1 MLSIFKKLFG
11 KPEPKAVAVTPQA
24 VPAPASTPIPT
35 IEVAH
40 LSLPAI
46 IERFPEEL
54 KPLLNGTPAADA
66 TVALPI
72 PTILKQLPTGAVKM
86 SLASLHR
93 QAHGLIK
100 PLPPGDKRSVDIPL
114 VEIFRHVRMDL
125 LRRRPD
131 QRYMDIPEIGFN
143 LFGDNANPYAVAPDD
158 QMSVVDASSIPE
170 AEVLDLT
177 EDISDAQAQT
187 QAPVPVPLPR
197 VLKMD
202 DGLKAHFGNGHGN
215 GHDAEQD
222 PAEAAPVEV
231 KPRIVAPPQGW
242 AAPAPAT
249 PAPSA
254 PTATPVP
261 RVPAVQAPAAPA
273 PAAPAPAAPAPAAA
287 TPPPATPPPP
297 AAAPTTG
304 PAETRLTLSLTS
316 ISGGWPEEIRTELA
330 GLDPATTV
338 SLPAEELSAG
348 LARGRVNF
356 TWGQIQSW
364 LNPPCSTPSAVAGEA
379 LLQLPLKVVAPA
391 FLASTKKPA
400 GERKTVA
407 LDESIPTLFND
418 ARPPAEVPAARTPD
432 PEPAAA
438 PAEEAAPAPVEE
450 PAPHEPP
457 EQPAAHA
464 TEHRHEHGASS
475 IEKLPETVGE
485 IFHQPQKQHWTPAEI
500 VSGTVTLPGVAGA
513 IVALQEGLVVS
524 AFLPEGVKSDVIAAF
539 LPQIFARLNQYAG
552 EMRLGDV
559 DDLLFTTHGAHC
571 QIYRLGYIYFAV
583 LGKTGESLPWHELRL
598 LTEELARQ
606 THK

>member
-11 KPEPKAVAVTPQA
+11 KPEPKAVAATPQA

-46 IERFPEEL
+46 IGRFPEEL
-54 KPLLNGTPAADA
+54 KLLLTGMPAADA

-114 VEIFRHVRMDL
+114 AEVFRHVRMEL

-131 QRYMDIPEIGFN
+131 QRHMDVPEIGFN
-143 LFGDNANPYAVAPDD
+143 LFGDVANPYAVAPDD
-158 QMSVVDASSIPE
+158 QMAQVDASSIPD
-170 AEVLDLT
+170 VLDLSA
-177 EDISDAQAQT
+177 DSPD
-187 QAPVPVPLPR
+187 APVAAPTPMPLPR

-215 GHDAEQD
+215 GHGTEQD
-222 PAEAAPVEV
+222 ASAAAPAEV
-231 KPRIVAPPQGW
+231 KPRVVTPPTDW
-242 AAPAPAT
+242 AAPAT

-254 PTATPVP
+254 
-261 RVPAVQAPAAPA
+261 AA
-273 PAAPAPAAPAPAAA
+273 AAA
-287 TPPPATPPPP
+287 TPPPA
-297 AAAPTTG
+297 AAPG
-304 PAETRLTLSLTS
+304 AAPAESAAGPRFTLLLTAVSA
-316 ISGGWPEEIRTELA
+316 GWPAEIRTEIA

-338 SLPAEELSAG
+338 SFPAEELSSG
-348 LARGRVNF
+348 LARGRVSFN
-356 TWGQIQSW
+356 WGQIRSW
-364 LNPPCSTPSAVAGEA
+364 LNPPCSEPSAVAAEM

-391 FLASTKKPA
+391 FLASSKKPT
-400 GERKTVA
+400 GERKKSA
-407 LDESIPTLFND
+407 PDESIPALFND
-418 ARPPAEVPAARTPD
+418 ARPPAAE
-432 PEPAAA
+432 PEKPAAA
-438 PAEEAAPAPVEE
+438 PAVEPAAPAAEPAAEPVAESVAESVAPAAEPVAEPAAAAPAPEQEAAPEHVDVEQQ
-450 PAPHEPP
+450 
-457 EQPAAHA
+457 EQPAQAAAPTTAHQ
-464 TEHRHEHGASS
+464 HEAPPV
-475 IEKLPETVGE
+475 EKLPETVGE
-485 IFHQPQKQHWTPAEI
+485 IFNQPQKQHWTPAEI
-500 VSGTVTLPGVAGA
+500 VSGTVTLTGVAGA

-524 AFLPEGVKSDVIAAF
+524 ASLPEGVKSDVIAAF
-539 LPQIFARLNQYAG
+539 LPQIFARLNQYSG

-606 THK
+606 TQQK